1 MYRTNIQQQIQQE
14 KIQQEKIQQQK
25 IQQKKREKQKREKQ
39 KREKQKR
46 EKQKYIDA
54 FIKNKVYHL
63 HNSYHLGDNVFNCIL
78 FYLIKEYIE
87 HNNITIFYYA
97 KKEYHVQLKEF
108 ICSENVCLSCLDLKP
123 PNSIELW
130 IDDKLFDNRN
140 EIQKNPSCFNEF
152 YKIFF
157 NEVLNKL
164 KIPINIPRFY
174 YEDPELLNRYNNIH
188 DKYKNFDI
196 LILNSQPL
204 SGQFKYNKSQWDN
217 YIIHLNTQFNI
228 LTTTKVNND
237 ILCTMD
243 DNLTVKDIAY
253 LSTQAKVII
262 AVNSGVIVG
271 LFNIYTLKNV
281 RHVYVFDRIRFYS
294 YPNFENKQNITDI
307 SVDELK
313 KYII

>member
-1 MYRTNIQQQIQQE
+1 MYRTNIQPQIQQQIQQQ
-14 KIQQEKIQQQK
+14 KQQ
-25 IQQKKREKQKREKQ
+25 QKREKQ
-39 KREKQKR
+39 KIEKQKI
-46 EKQKYIDA
+46 EKQKIQQQQHIDA
-54 FIKNKVYHL
+54 FTKNKVYHL
-63 HNSYHLGDNVFNCIL
+63 HNSHHLGDNVFNCIL

-97 KKEYHVQLKEF
+97 KKEYHAQLKEF

-130 IDDKLFDNRN
+130 IDDKLFDNRHGN
-140 EIQKNPSCFNEF
+140 MKQPYCYNEF
-152 YKIFF
+152 YKKFF
-157 NEVLNKL
+157 TEVLYKL

-174 YEDPELLNRYNNIH
+174 YEDPELLDRYNNIH
-188 DKYKNFDI
+188 NKYKNFDI

-237 ILCTMD
+237 ILCTLD
-243 DNLTVKDIAY
+243 DNLTIKDIAS
-253 LSTQAKVII
+253 LSTRAKVII
-262 AVNSGVIVG
+262 AINSGVVPG
-271 LFNIYTLKNV
+271 LLNIYTLKNV
-281 RHVYVFDRIRFYS
+281 RHVYVFENRSFYS
-294 YPNFENKQNITDI
+294 YPNFENKKNITDI

>member
-1 MYRTNIQQQIQQE
+1 MYRTNIQQQ
-14 KIQQEKIQQQK
+14 KKIQQQK
-25 IQQKKREKQKREKQ
+25 IQEQIQKIQEQIQEQRKQREIQQQKQEQ
-39 KREKQKR
+39 LT
-46 EKQKYIDA
+46 YIDS
-54 FIKNKVYHL
+54 FTKNKVYHL

-78 FYLIKEYIE
+78 FYLIKDYIE
-87 HNNITIFYYA
+87 ANNIKIFYYV
-97 KKEYHVQLKEF
+97 KKEYYDQIKEF
-108 ICSENVCLSCLDLKP
+108 ICSENISLSFFEVKP
-123 PNSIELW
+123 NNSIEIW
-130 IDDKLFDNRN
+130 INEQLFDNRHVN
-140 EIQKNPSCFNEF
+140 QKMPCCFNLF
-152 YKIFF
+152 YKTFF
-157 NEVLNKL
+157 TEVLNKL
-164 KIPINIPRFY
+164 SIDISIPRFY
-174 YEDPELLNRYNNIH
+174 YEDNDLLNRYNNIH

-204 SGQFKYNKSQWDN
+204 SDQFEYNKREWDD
-217 YIIHLNTQFNI
+217 YIIKLNTRFNI

-243 DNLTVKDIAY
+243 DNLTVKDIAG
-253 LSTQAKVII
+253 LSTKAKVII

-281 RHVYVFDRIRFYS
+281 KHVYVFDNRCFYS